1 MSKLA
6 VKKGA
11 KPDQARMKKVIGG
24 CLGVLAL
31 GYVASSQMASSA
43 ASKPK
48 PKLTASANVPAATPG
63 APGAVATGAPTAAA
77 PAVPGQ
83 PAPGT
88 AAVPTTTPWVRSPRN
103 PFAPSAAEG

>member
-24 CLGVLAL
+24 CLGVLVL

-48 PKLTASANVPAATPG
+48 PKLTASANPASAAG
-63 APGAVATGAPTAAA
+63 APGAAATGTPAGAA
-77 PAVPGQ
+77 PVVPGQ
-83 PAPGT
+83 PAAGT

-103 PFAPSAAEG
+103 PFAPALTEG